1 MISHYE
7 IKVTSR
13 IRGEG
18 GNRSMCARERERE
31 SARARER
38 QKVKQKRN
46 LKILSV
52 EEKSMR

>member
-31 SARARER
+31 SARESD
-38 QKVKQKRN
+38 KR
-46 LKILSV
+46 
-52 EEKSMR
+52 